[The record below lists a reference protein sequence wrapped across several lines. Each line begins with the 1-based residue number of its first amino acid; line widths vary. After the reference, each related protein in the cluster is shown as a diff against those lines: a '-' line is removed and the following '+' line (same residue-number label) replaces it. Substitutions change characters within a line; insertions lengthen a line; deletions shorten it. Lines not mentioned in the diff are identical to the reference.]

1 MDFFAINILE
11 DGNLLLYIAIC
22 VSVITFV
29 FLFLRKKQND
39 FSPGN
44 DKTGFFQ
51 NQLAMKLH
59 AYERLTIFLDRIEPI
74 GMCNRLQLHDI
85 ENVDQ
90 LKSVLIKNIIAE
102 YEYNISQQIYVSD
115 ELWNLIELVKN
126 KIINSIGSV
135 SDSLSKKDKV
145 DIFFEK
151 MLKESLKNNLII
163 KKAQKLL
170 KKEVRMLS

>member
-1 MDFFAINILE
+1 MDFFTINILE
-11 DGNLLLYIAIC
+11 DGNLLLYIALF

-29 FLFLRKKQND
+29 FLFLKKKHSESIVGHKISDNE
-39 FSPGN
+39 
-44 DKTGFFQ
+44 
-51 NQLAMKLH
+51 LEIKLR

-145 DIFFEK
+145 DIFFQK